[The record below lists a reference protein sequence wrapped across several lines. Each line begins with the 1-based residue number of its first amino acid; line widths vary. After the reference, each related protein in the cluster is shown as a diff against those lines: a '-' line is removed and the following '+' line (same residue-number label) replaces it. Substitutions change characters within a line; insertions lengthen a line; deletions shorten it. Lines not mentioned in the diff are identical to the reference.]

1 MADLSTQYM
10 GLKLKNPLMV
20 ASCSLTKDADGIKKM
35 ADNGAGAV
43 VVKSLFEEQVQK
55 DVEEDLDQHI
65 GPTWHAEAY
74 DYVNR
79 MGMEFGPDVKL
90 KTIEEAKKS
99 VDIPI
104 IASLNCVTTKWWK
117 DYAKQLE
124 SAGADGIE
132 LNISYLSSDVN
143 MKGSDVED
151 LYFRIMERVK
161 GKVDIPVSIKL
172 GPFFSSFAE
181 FAYNLCSR
189 GASALVLFN
198 RFYQFDINVEKAAVK
213 AGNPLSD
220 PSETSL
226 SLRWVALLA
235 NRVAGDIASST
246 GIHTA
251 EQVIKHVYAGAN
263 AVQVCSVL
271 YEKGVQQLQQIVKG
285 IEDWMKAHKVKS
297 LDSIRGKLS
306 LDESDKPELYSR
318 LQYIKALVGIE

>member
-1 MADLSTQYM
+1 MADLSTRYM
-10 GLKLKNPLMV
+10 GLELKNPLMV
-20 ASCSLTKDADGIKKM
+20 ASCSLSKDADGIKRL

-55 DVEEDLDQHI
+55 EVVEDLEQHI

-74 DYVNR
+74 DYVNK

-90 KTIEEAKKS
+90 KIIEEAKGA
-99 VDIPI
+99 VDIPV

-117 DYAKQLE
+117 GYAKQLE

-132 LNISYLSSDVN
+132 LNISYLSSDVK
-143 MKGSDVED
+143 MKGSDVEG
-151 LYFRIMERVK
+151 LYFKILDRVK
-161 GKVDIPVSIKL
+161 GTVNIPVSIKL
-172 GPFFSSFAE
+172 GPFFTSFAE
-181 FAYNLCSR
+181 FAYDLCSR

-198 RFYQFDINVEKAAVK
+198 RFYQFDIDVEKAAIK
-213 AGNPLSD
+213 TGNPLSD

-226 SLRWVALLA
+226 PLRWVALLS

-246 GIHTA
+246 GIHSA

-263 AVQVCSVL
+263 AVQLCSVL
-271 YEKGVQQLQQIVKG
+271 YEKGVDQLQKIG
-285 IEDWMKAHKVKS
+285 EDIENWMKAHKVKS
-297 LDSIRGKLS
+297 LESIRGKLS
-306 LDESDKPELYSR
+306 LEESDKPELYSR